1 MNIREER
8 DTSNNNIQNTIVGG
22 YWLNF
27 IASPMRIIDINPNYN
42 LIYLF
47 HAQPVGGPPGTTGE
61 IYFSQP
67 DDSRK
72 ASTNLVSDIQ
82 YARTTQN
89 RKIILSVGGA
99 QNGMSF
105 PNRTKSQS
113 FVNSVVALYQRLGG
127 FDGLDWN
134 TFEADQTPDTAEMIW
149 ISQQLKQLYP
159 GFLITAPPAPWNPR
173 DMTFCQA
180 MVQAGAMDYA
190 APQYYDG
197 PNLANQS
204 YIVDNLNQWISSL
217 GISHVV
223 VGLGV
228 DNNQTNYMT
237 ADQAIATWHQIQT
250 TYPGILG
257 LYNWQ
262 VHTDEAQGWT
272 FANGIESIQT
282 TTPPG
287 GK

>member
-1 MNIREER
+1 MSIKEPRK
-8 DTSNNNIQNTIVGG
+8 TSKRNAEKIIVGG

-27 IASPMRIIDINPNYN
+27 ISSPIRIRDINKNYN

-47 HAQPVGGPPGTTGE
+47 HAQPVGGPPGTTGA
-61 IYFSQP
+61 IYFNQP
-67 DDSRK
+67 DNGRG

-82 YARTTQN
+82 YARKVQN

-105 PNRTKSQS
+105 PNRKKSKT
-113 FVNSVVALYQRLGG
+113 FVNSVVALYRRLGG

-134 TFEADQTPDTAEMIW
+134 TFEANQVPDTAEMIW
-149 ISQQLKQLYP
+149 ISEKLKRLYP

-173 DMTFCQA
+173 DLTFCQA
-180 MVQAGAMDYA
+180 MVRAGAMDYA

-197 PNLANQS
+197 PDLANQS
-204 YIVDNLNQWISSL
+204 YIVNNIKQWISSL
-217 GISHVV
+217 GASHVV
-223 VGLGV
+223 VGFGV
-228 DNNQTNYMT
+228 NNNQMYYTPVG
-237 ADQAIATWHQIQT
+237 QAIATWKEIQA
-250 TYPGILG
+250 TYPNIRG
-257 LYNWQ
+257 LFNWQ

-272 FANGIESIQT
+272 FANYFGPSRT
-282 TTPPG
+282 TTPAR